1 MPDEPQEDQRTA
13 KVPRGWTDRDA
24 EVLARIAW
32 LLGEGIGVTRCS
44 HLVEAFGGA
53 AAAIEATP
61 TAVAEVLRAS
71 LPAGRTWLDAAR
83 AARDGDAL
91 REVARAREHGIA
103 LAMPGDRGFP
113 TLLEVIPDPP
123 PLLWV
128 RGVLGPTAGEVV
140 ARGDGCVPRRSA
152 ERATIE
158 VGATEAPHDHDEPRV
173 AVVGSRRAT
182 AYGLEQAARLAGGL
196 AESGIAVVSGGA
208 RGIDAAAHR
217 AAIRVG
223 GRTIAVLGSGLLE
236 PYPPEHARL
245 FESIAEAG
253 GAVISEFP
261 LGQPPR
267 PGLFPRRNRIISGL
281 SLGVVV
287 VEAARR
293 SGSLITAR
301 LAVEE
306 HGREAMVVPGR
317 VDAPRSA
324 GCLRAIREGWAS
336 MVTSS
341 EEVIESLGEGAAMLL
356 EGAAARRDVAGRRVL
371 PADAPVRAGDRSGVE
386 RLEGDAPSRSAAVAQ
401 DEADASSDPARAAIR
416 SRLRAAGSR
425 RRLDDPCLIDEICVE
440 TGLDASR
447 VLAELTLLRL
457 GR

>member
-1 MPDEPQEDQRTA
+1 MPDAPQEDHRTA
-13 KVPRGWTDRDA
+13 RIPRGWSDRGA
-24 EVLARIAW
+24 EVLARVAW
-32 LLGEGIGVTRCS
+32 LLGEGIGATRCGR
-44 HLVEAFGGA
+44 LVEAFGGA
-53 AAAIEATP
+53 APALAATP
-61 TAVAEVLRAS
+61 AEVAEVLRVS
-71 LPAGRTWLDAAR
+71 LPAARNWLDAAR
-83 AARDGDAL
+83 AARDGDAA
-91 REVARAREHGIA
+91 REVARAGEHGVR
-103 LAMPGDRGFP
+103 LVMPGDRDFP

-128 RGVLGPTAGEVV
+128 RGVLDPRTGGAASGGESVV
-140 ARGDGCVPRRSA
+140 EPAPEDVAARAASPS
-152 ERATIE
+152 
-158 VGATEAPHDHDEPRV
+158 GARDEPRV

-182 AYGLEQAARLAGGL
+182 AYGLEQAARFAGGL

-217 AAIRVG
+217 AALRVG

-236 PYPPEHARL
+236 PYPPEHAGL
-245 FESIAEAG
+245 FDSIAEAG

-261 LGQPPR
+261 LAQPPR

-281 SLGVVV
+281 ALGVVV

-324 GCLRAIREGWAS
+324 GCLRAVREGWAS
-336 MVTSS
+336 MVTSAA
-341 EEVIESLGEGAAMLL
+341 EVIESLGGAAAVLL
-356 EGAAARRDVAGRRVL
+356 EGAAERRGASASGNRPPSGSPECCAVSSSSSSSSSCAS
-371 PADAPVRAGDRSGVE
+371 PSSGDGSRSGAMAVDPNSP
-386 RLEGDAPSRSAAVAQ
+386 RGRIMSALRGR
-401 DEADASSDPARAAIR
+401 DPDDPAI
-416 SRLRAAGSR
+416 
-425 RRLDDPCLIDEICVE
+425 LDELVAR
-440 TGLDASR
+440 TGLEASR
-447 VLAELTLLRL
+447 VLAELTLARL